1 MASYFLLY
9 VAVLLCIASG
19 QQARPAVLGT
29 SCGGSQY
36 ATWDTALLV
45 PDITVQWM
53 ANRVSTCDGQAFWLK
68 FFVPYDRV
76 GQQIHLTAGSLHPRS
91 GSPGA
96 GRLSALRF
104 DAAIFGPG
112 LPAVNANLISASNPA
127 VVVPQGLANN
137 GNVFLSAQD
146 QTSCANSKWMSGL
159 APPLASS
166 VIDGVCAYF
175 EPISQTYMTVVLD
188 ELPTIAQG
196 GVHYAAFWIRGSL
209 TGKFWV
215 SVGLSTGIVDV
226 VSQYVVPNGV
236 CSCGDQGLSNTNF
249 FEKASLPLYAEPTVA
264 VCSVNPQPALLSYCP
279 ATISAISPVLPPNWF
294 SLMGNGNSSW
304 VMGCGQ
310 LNTCPLDGVY
320 AGTVFTMQQA
330 MATQLTCNA
339 KLDFVRQ
346 IIPLHKASI
355 SFCATLA
362 SAGNAEAGLVNLCA
376 HILERKRLELAGLTS
391 WLQAQGA
398 SAYGVPCP
406 PGQLVCGTM
415 SCPSSQ
421 AYANV
426 DVSLRSAMAV
436 NYNCQVNGDLTYLM
450 LPAHQGGI
458 DLCQALLAAN
468 VPDLYLAALCQNIT
482 SVQPSE
488 ISYLFKW
495 QKAANVVHDSR
506 CDTTRNLY
514 PYQEPCADILPTLTA
529 CYQFGGDG
537 KCTCQSLIKLSA
549 CGTIYGGALNITQ
562 ACTSTCGQCPAPLPQ
577 AQAYL
582 SAYSGASCL
591 KTGPIVALLL
601 AMQAKLLRAYY

>member
-1 MASYFLLY
+1 
-9 VAVLLCIASG
+9 
-19 QQARPAVLGT
+19 
-29 SCGGSQY
+29 
-36 ATWDTALLV
+36 
-45 PDITVQWM
+45 
-53 ANRVSTCDGQAFWLK
+53 
-68 FFVPYDRV
+68 
-76 GQQIHLTAGSLHPRS
+76 
-91 GSPGA
+91 
-96 GRLSALRF
+96 
-104 DAAIFGPG
+104 
-112 LPAVNANLISASNPA
+112 
-127 VVVPQGLANN
+127 
-137 GNVFLSAQD
+137 
-146 QTSCANSKWMSGL
+146 
-159 APPLASS
+159 
-166 VIDGVCAYF
+166 
-175 EPISQTYMTVVLD
+175 
-188 ELPTIAQG
+188 
-196 GVHYAAFWIRGSL
+196 
-209 TGKFWV
+209 
-215 SVGLSTGIVDV
+215 
-226 VSQYVVPNGV
+226 
-236 CSCGDQGLSNTNF
+236 
-249 FEKASLPLYAEPTVA
+249 
-264 VCSVNPQPALLSYCP
+264 
-279 ATISAISPVLPPNWF
+279 
-294 SLMGNGNSSW
+294 
-304 VMGCGQ
+304 
-310 LNTCPLDGVY
+310 
-320 AGTVFTMQQA
+320 
-330 MATQLTCNA
+330 
-339 KLDFVRQ
+339 
-346 IIPLHKASI
+346 
-355 SFCATLA
+355 
-362 SAGNAEAGLVNLCA
+362 
-376 HILERKRLELAGLTS
+376 
-391 WLQAQGA
+391 
-398 SAYGVPCP
+398 
-406 PGQLVCGTM
+406 M

-529 CYQFGGDG
+529 CYQFGCDG